1 MQTQAAYLKVRAEI
15 AKYQADI
22 AKSQADIKSAES
34 RSVQPGVGFPMGQV
48 GEQVPILNAP
58 MPATVPKLSQ
68 TAPLAASKEPRLI
81 RVTAADGRYTA
92 DIEVN
97 GHPIFGAN
105 VGTALDGDWVVVA
118 VDAKQVTV
126 ARGKQK
132 RVLKV

>member
-1 MQTQAAYLKVRAEI
+1 MYLKVKAEI

-34 RSVQPGVGFPMGQV
+34 RSLQPGVPLPFGQV
-48 GEQVPILNAP
+48 GEQMPSGNAP
-58 MPATVPKLSQ
+58 MLATVPKLSQ
-68 TAPLAASKEPRLI
+68 PTPAAAAKEPRLI

-97 GHPIFGAN
+97 GHPIFGAGA
-105 VGTALDGDWVVVA
+105 GTALDGDWVVVA

-126 ARGKQK
+126 ARGKLK